1 MKKQQRLYEKY
12 VKMNIEFNDLNRRA
26 KHLKQ
31 EMAKIRTQI
40 NITGSNVEERED
52 ELILKAG

>member
-12 VKMNIEFNDLNRRA
+12 VKMNIEFNDLHRRG

-31 EMAKIRTQI
+31 EMAKIRAQI
-40 NITGSNVEERED
+40 NITGSNVEERID
-52 ELILKAG
+52 EIELKAG

>member
-31 EMAKIRTQI
+31 EMSKIRTQI

-52 ELILKAG
+52 EILLKS